1 MKTKLLL
8 TALCLGASLSAP
20 AMAVENPLYIG
31 LTAGKMMVDL
41 DGLDDANSTGILM
54 GYRFTDELAVE
65 GGFTKSSS
73 ADITAPGANGTWDI
87 DTITVFMAYRTPGD
101 VYFKGKIGVINRD
114 ISYSTSNGVLTT
126 SDAGSESGGSLGV
139 GGGVKFSKTGALE
152 LEYSLVD
159 GHVNYL
165 SLGVNFRF

>member
-73 ADITAPGANGTWDI
+73 ANFTVQGVSGTWDV
-87 DTITVFMAYRTPGD
+87 DVFAVYMAYRTPGD
-101 VYFKGKIGVINRD
+101 VYFKGKIGVLNED
-114 ISYSTSNGVLTT
+114 VSVSSGSVSL
-126 SDAGSESGGSLGV
+126 AGSDTGGSLGV
-139 GGGVKFSKTGALE
+139 GGGVKFGKTGALE
-152 LEYSLVD
+152 LEYTLIEE
-159 GHVNYL
+159 NINFL

>member
-8 TALCLGASLSAP
+8 PALCLAASLSAP

-41 DGLDDANSTGILM
+41 SEFDDANSTGILM
-54 GYRFTDELAVE
+54 GYRFTDDLAIE

-73 ADITAPGANGTWDI
+73 ANLNVQGVSGTWDV
-87 DTITVFMAYRTPGD
+87 DVFSIYMAYRTPGD
-101 VYFKGKIGVINRD
+101 VYFKGKIGVLNED
-114 ISYSTSNGVLTT
+114 ISASTSYGNF
-126 SDAGSESGGSLGV
+126 AGSDTGGSLGI
-139 GGGVKFSKTGALE
+139 GGGVKFAKNGTLE
-152 LEYSLVD
+152 LEYTLIEK
-159 GHVNYL
+159 NINFL